1 MTMKELKQ
9 SETIT
14 IQRSQINLNP
24 YNPKKHTDEAVKNQL
39 KNIKKVGYNGG
50 IKWNKTTGNLIDG
63 HRRIKALDLYYKYDG
78 TTQTDYSVKVE
89 AVAFDE
95 KTEKEQMTYEALG
108 NTKAD
113 YHLVA
118 EYIREIDYTN
128 LGLSDEDLTAILSL
142 ADVDVNPIVETFEDF
157 ILPTEEPK
165 TEPDAEE
172 KKEAVKEMKA
182 QIKEN
187 AIERNLNENAY
198 ITLSFS
204 THRDKAIFCELLG
217 ISEAENFAKGEDV
230 LSLIE

>member
-1 MTMKELKQ
+1 M
-9 SETIT
+9 
-14 IQRSQINLNP
+14 
-24 YNPKKHTDEAVKNQL
+24 
-39 KNIKKVGYNGG
+39 
-50 IKWNKTTGNLIDG
+50 IDG

-118 EYIREIDYTN
+118 EYIGEIDYTN